1 MTESAAATAPSKYSL
16 EEINTSARLPLVV
29 LFMSAA
35 QWLVLGSVLS
45 LLASIKLHNAHFL
58 GSAGWLTYGRIRPA
72 ANDAFLYGFCIQAGL
87 GVSLWLLA
95 RLGGTRL
102 VQPILALVGA
112 KLWNLGLTLGMIGIF
127 IGDATGF
134 ENFEMPKYAAL
145 FLFLG
150 FAVMALYGVLT
161 FHERVRRETYVSQW
175 FILAA
180 LFWFPWIFSSAA
192 VLLLIFPVRGMAQAV
207 IAWWYSNNLQMVWL
221 GLMGLAAIHY
231 FTSKLTRANLRSR
244 PLALVT
250 FWLFMI
256 CASWCGIPNSAPV
269 PAWVPTISNVFA
281 LLLVIPLIAVG
292 LNIYGTTRKL
302 FPAPYPSQPSGTGLE
317 ADLPVT
323 LLWFESA
330 ALLAFLIGGALGIQS
345 ALRLGWLPDLDLT
358 LFSTAKGVL
367 NGYGFF
373 AMAMFG
379 AVYYIVASLFPG
391 QKLSPKLVR
400 WHFITAAVAVVF
412 MVLPSGL
419 GGFSQALLFQNS
431 KGGYPPIM
439 ETVKIF
445 LRGITLGDFLLVVAN
460 SLFLA
465 NVGGLVFRFYRA
477 RAVTAYKEATAPVSP
492 VGVRP

>member
-1 MTESAAATAPSKYSL
+1 MSETASISPSDSYSP

-29 LFMSAA
+29 LFVSAA
-35 QWLVLGSVLS
+35 LWLVLSSVLS
-45 LLASIKLHNAHFL
+45 LLASIKLHNPHFL
-58 GSAGWLTYGRIRPA
+58 ASAAWLTFGRVRPA

-95 RLGGTRL
+95 RLGGTRF

-134 ENFEMPKYAAL
+134 ENFEMPRYAAL

-150 FAVMALYGVLT
+150 FAVMALYGLLT

-192 VLLLIFPVRGMAQAV
+192 LLLLIYPVRGMAQAV
-207 IAWWYSNNLQMVWL
+207 ITWWYSNNLQTVWL
-221 GLMGLAAIHY
+221 GLVGLAAIHY
-231 FTSKLTRANLRSR
+231 FTSKLTRSNLRSR

-256 CASWCGIPNSAPV
+256 CASWYGIPNSAPV

-302 FPAPYPSQPSGTGLE
+302 FPSPYPSQPTGTGLE
-317 ADLPVT
+317 GDLPVT
-323 LLWFESA
+323 LLFFESA
-330 ALLAFLIGGALGIQS
+330 ALLAFLIVGTLGIQS
-345 ALRLGWLPDLDLT
+345 ALRLGWMPDLDLT
-358 LFSTAKGVL
+358 LFSAAKGVL

-373 AMAMFG
+373 AMAIFG
-379 AVYYIVASLFPG
+379 ALYYIVAGLFPG

-400 WHFITAAVAVVF
+400 WHFLATVAGVVF
-412 MVLPSGL
+412 TVLPYGMA
-419 GGFSQALLFQNS
+419 GFFQSWLLQHS
-431 KGGYPPIM
+431 KGGFLSVM
-439 ETVKIF
+439 NTEKIF
-445 LRGITLGDFLLVVAN
+445 LRGSTIGDLLFVVAAA
-460 SLFLA
+460 LFLV
-465 NVGGLVFRFYRA
+465 NIGGLVFRFYRL
-477 RAVTAYKEATAPVSP
+477 RAVTAYQEATASVS

>member
-1 MTESAAATAPSKYSL
+1 MTSADIKSDTKAASL
-16 EEINTSARLPLVV
+16 EEINDSARLPLVV
-29 LFMSAA
+29 LFVSAA
-35 QWLVLGSVLS
+35 QWLVLGSVLN
-45 LLASIKLHNAHFL
+45 LLAAIKLHTPHFL
-58 GSAGWLTYGRIRPA
+58 GSAAWLTYGRLRPA

-95 RLGGTRL
+95 RLGGTRF

-134 ENFEMPKYAAL
+134 ENFEMPRYAAL

-150 FAVMALYGVLT
+150 FAVMALYGTLT
-161 FHERVRRETYVSQW
+161 FHERLRRETYVSQW

-180 LFWFPWIFSSAA
+180 LLWFPWIFSSAA
-192 VLLLIFPVRGMAQAV
+192 VLLLIYPVRGMAQAV

-221 GLMGLAAIHY
+221 GLVGLAAIHY

-250 FWLFMI
+250 FWLFII

-281 LLLVIPLIAVG
+281 LLLVIPLIALG

-302 FPAPYPSQPSGTGLE
+302 FPRAYPSQPSGTGLE
-317 ADLPVT
+317 GDLPAT
-323 LLWFESA
+323 ILFFQSA
-330 ALLAFLIGGALGIQS
+330 ALLAFLICGALGIQ
-345 ALRLGWLPDLDLT
+345 ATLRVGWMPDLDLT
-358 LFSTAKGVL
+358 LFATAKAVL

-379 AVYYIVASLFPG
+379 AIYYIVPGLFPG
-391 QKLSPKLVR
+391 QNLSPKLVR
-400 WHFITAAVAVVF
+400 WQFILAVASVAF
-412 MVLPSGL
+412 TVLPYGF
-419 GGFSQALLFQNS
+419 GGFCQQMLFQSS
-431 KGGYPPIM
+431 KGGFLPVM
-439 ETVKIF
+439 DNVLIF
-445 LRGITLGDFLLVVAN
+445 IRASTLGDFLLLAAN
-460 SLFLA
+460 ALFLA
-465 NVGGLVFRFYRA
+465 NVGGMVFGFYRL
-477 RAVTAYKEATAPVSP
+477 RAMTAYQEATAPVST
-492 VGVRP
+492 VGVQP

>member
-1 MTESAAATAPSKYSL
+1 MSESPTRIVRDRYSL
-16 EEINTSARLPLVV
+16 AEINVSARLPLVV
-29 LFMSAA
+29 LFVSSGL
-35 QWLVLGSVLS
+35 WLVLSSVLS
-45 LLASIKLHNAHFL
+45 LLASIKLHNPHSLAN
-58 GSAGWLTYGRIRPA
+58 ATWLTYGRIRPA

-150 FAVMALYGVLT
+150 FAVMALYGLLT
-161 FHERVRRETYVSQW
+161 FHERVRRDTYVSQW

-192 VLLLIFPVRGMAQAV
+192 VLLLIHPVRGMAQAV

-221 GLMGLAAIHY
+221 GLVGLAAIHY

-244 PLALVT
+244 PLALVS

-256 CASWCGIPNSAPV
+256 CASWCGIPKSAPV

-302 FPAPYPSQPSGTGLE
+302 FPRPFPSQPIGTGLE
-317 ADLPVT
+317 GDLPVT
-323 LLWFESA
+323 LLCFESV
-330 ALLAFLIGGALGIQS
+330 ALLAFLTAGVLGIQ
-345 ALRLGWLPDLDLT
+345 AVLGVGGMPDLDLT
-358 LFSTAKGVL
+358 LFSAAKVVL

-379 AVYYIVASLFPG
+379 AVYYIVAGLFPG

-400 WHFITAAVAVVF
+400 WHLLAALAGIVFTALPYAV
-412 MVLPSGL
+412 
-419 GGFSQALLFQNS
+419 GGFNQTMLFQHS
-431 KGGYPPIM
+431 KGGFL
-439 ETVKIF
+439 TVMNAELIY
-445 LRGITLGDFLLVVAN
+445 LRASTMGDVLLLVGNA
-460 SLFLA
+460 LFLA
-465 NVGGLVFRFYRA
+465 NVGRLVFNFYRL
-477 RAVTAYKEATAPVSP
+477 RAVAAYQEATAPVS